1 MYGRCSTFANVKAC
15 AGHIPSWSALSKYP
29 ENEHFPVGGQSCDS
43 AMYLEFVDSIIAED
57 IAQIDNVL
65 MLEPGENFHLP

>member
-1 MYGRCSTFANVKAC
+1 
-15 AGHIPSWSALSKYP
+15 
-29 ENEHFPVGGQSCDS
+29 
-43 AMYLEFVDSIIAED
+43 MYLEFVDSIIAED